1 MTKAETETTKPVKRL
16 GSLAYYKTGGTCAR
30 LYLPKSIEEIQSA
43 VREIRSLSQPFF
55 VLGGGTNSLVCD
67 DTWPGAV
74 IALTHMGGLHALD
87 KNGGIFCEAGVDN
100 SEFARFAVDH
110 GLTGAG
116 WMNRLPGQMGGTVRM
131 NARCYGGEIS
141 QIVKKITC
149 VDMKGEVVVHDEP
162 TKVFRG
168 YKDTSFMQTGEIIA
182 AVEIKL
188 EPGDTA
194 ATQELMKFCE
204 DDRVLKGQFTH
215 PSCGCV
221 FKNDYTVG
229 VPSGMLLEATGI
241 KSLTRGSAAISP
253 QHANFVFNLH
263 GAASSRDI
271 VELTLMMREAV
282 YTRFGVWL
290 EYEME
295 ILGELPDDLAK
306 SLREVRAR
314 KPETPELA
322 VLRAKF
328 SAKPASK
335 P

>member
-1 MTKAETETTKPVKRL
+1 MPIQRLAEI
-16 GSLAYYKTGGTCAR
+16 AYYQTGGTCSR
-30 LYLPKSIEEIQSA
+30 LYLPKSTSEIQDA
-43 VREIRSLSQPFF
+43 VREIHSLSQPFF

-67 DTWPGAV
+67 DNWSGAV
-74 IALTHMGGLHALD
+74 IALTHMDGLSALD
-87 KNGGIFCEAGVDN
+87 ENGRIFCEAGVEN
-100 SEFARFAVDH
+100 SKFALFAVDH

-149 VDMKGEVVVHDEP
+149 VDLSGKIIVHDDP
-162 TKVFRG
+162 SKVFRG

-182 AVEIKL
+182 SVEIQL

-194 ATQELMKFCE
+194 ATQDLMKFCE

-229 VPSGMLLEATGI
+229 VPSGLLLESSGV
-241 KSLTRGSAAISP
+241 KSLSRGGAVVNP
-253 QHANFVFNLH
+253 RHANFVFNKDKL
-263 GAASSRDI
+263 ASSRDI
-271 VELTLMMREAV
+271 LELSLMMREAV
-282 YTRFGVWL
+282 YTKFGVWL

-295 ILGELPDDLAK
+295 ILGNMPDDLAK
-306 SLREVRAR
+306 SIREVR
-314 KPETPELA
+314 PLGVETPELVA
-322 VLRAKF
+322 LRKKF
-328 SAKPASK
+328 SSK
-335 P
+335 SR

>member
-1 MTKAETETTKPVKRL
+1 MPIQRLAEI
-16 GSLAYYKTGGTCAR
+16 AYYQTGGTCSR
-30 LYLPKSIEEIQSA
+30 LYLPKSTSEIQDA
-43 VREIRSLSQPFF
+43 VREIHRLSQPFF

-67 DTWPGAV
+67 DNWSGAV
-74 IALTHMGGLHALD
+74 IALTHMGGLRALD
-87 KNGGIFCEAGVDN
+87 KNGRIFCEAGVEN
-100 SEFARFAVDH
+100 SKFARFAVDH

-149 VDMKGEVVVHDEP
+149 VDLLGNIIVHDDP
-162 TKVFRG
+162 SKVFRG

-182 AVEIKL
+182 SVEIQL

-194 ATQELMKFCE
+194 ATQDLMKFCE
-204 DDRVLKGQFTH
+204 DDRILKGQFTH

-229 VPSGMLLEATGI
+229 VPSGLLLESSGV
-241 KSLTRGSAAISP
+241 KSLSRGGAVVNP
-253 QHANFVFNLH
+253 RHANFVFNKDKL
-263 GAASSRDI
+263 ASSRDI
-271 VELTLMMREAV
+271 LELSLMMREAV

-295 ILGELPDDLAK
+295 ILGHLPDDLAK
-306 SLREVRAR
+306 SIREVR
-314 KPETPELA
+314 PIGVETPELVA
-322 VLRAKF
+322 LRKKF
-328 SAKPASK
+328 SAKSR
-335 P
+335 

>member
-1 MTKAETETTKPVKRL
+1 MPIQRLAEI
-16 GSLAYYKTGGTCAR
+16 AYYQTGGTCSR
-30 LYLPKSIEEIQSA
+30 LYLPKSTSEIQDA
-43 VREIRSLSQPFF
+43 VREIHRLSQPFF

-67 DTWPGAV
+67 DNWSGAV
-74 IALTHMGGLHALD
+74 IALTHMGGLRALD
-87 KNGGIFCEAGVDN
+87 KNGRIFCEAGVEN
-100 SEFARFAVDH
+100 SKFARFAVDH

-149 VDMKGEVVVHDEP
+149 VDLSGNIVVHDDP
-162 TKVFRG
+162 SKVFRG

-182 AVEIKL
+182 SVEIQL

-194 ATQELMKFCE
+194 ATQDLMKFCE
-204 DDRVLKGQFTH
+204 DDRILKGQFTH

-229 VPSGMLLEATGI
+229 VPSGLLLESSGV
-241 KSLTRGSAAISP
+241 KSLSRGGAVVNP
-253 QHANFVFNLH
+253 RHANFVFNKDKL
-263 GAASSRDI
+263 ASSRDI
-271 VELTLMMREAV
+271 LELSLMMREAV

-295 ILGELPDDLAK
+295 ILGHLPDDLAK
-306 SLREVRAR
+306 SIREVR
-314 KPETPELA
+314 PIGVETPELVA
-322 VLRAKF
+322 LRKKF
-328 SAKPASK
+328 SAKSR
-335 P
+335 

>member
-1 MTKAETETTKPVKRL
+1 MPIQRLAEI
-16 GSLAYYKTGGTCAR
+16 AYYQTGGTCSR
-30 LYLPKSIEEIQSA
+30 LYLPKSTSEIQDA
-43 VREIRSLSQPFF
+43 VREIHSLSQPFF

-67 DTWPGAV
+67 DNWSGAV
-74 IALTHMGGLHALD
+74 IALTHMDGLSALD
-87 KNGGIFCEAGVDN
+87 ENGRIFCEAGVEN
-100 SEFARFAVDH
+100 SKFALFAVDH

-149 VDMKGEVVVHDEP
+149 VDLSGKIIVHDDP
-162 TKVFRG
+162 SKVFRG

-182 AVEIKL
+182 SVEIQL

-194 ATQELMKFCE
+194 ATQDLMKFCE

-229 VPSGMLLEATGI
+229 VPSGLLLESSGV
-241 KSLTRGSAAISP
+241 KSLSRGSAVVNP
-253 QHANFVFNLH
+253 RHANFVFNKDKL
-263 GAASSRDI
+263 ASSRDI
-271 VELTLMMREAV
+271 LELSLMMREAV
-282 YTRFGVWL
+282 YTKFGVWL

-295 ILGELPDDLAK
+295 ILGHLPDDLAK
-306 SLREVRAR
+306 SIREVR
-314 KPETPELA
+314 PLGVETPELVA
-322 VLRAKF
+322 LRKKF
-328 SAKPASK
+328 SSK
-335 P
+335 SR

>member
-1 MTKAETETTKPVKRL
+1 MPIQRLAEI
-16 GSLAYYKTGGTCAR
+16 AYYQTGGTCSR
-30 LYLPKSIEEIQSA
+30 LYLPKSTSEIQDA
-43 VREIRSLSQPFF
+43 VREIHSLSQPFF

-67 DTWPGAV
+67 DNWSGAV
-74 IALTHMGGLHALD
+74 IALTHMDGLSALD
-87 KNGGIFCEAGVDN
+87 ENGRIFCEAGVEN
-100 SEFARFAVDH
+100 SKFALFAVDH

-149 VDMKGEVVVHDEP
+149 VDLSGKIIVHDDP
-162 TKVFRG
+162 SKVFRG

-182 AVEIKL
+182 SVEIQL

-194 ATQELMKFCE
+194 ATQDLMKFCE

-229 VPSGMLLEATGI
+229 VPSGLLLESSGV
-241 KSLTRGSAAISP
+241 KSLSRGGAVVNP
-253 QHANFVFNLH
+253 RHANFVFNKDKL
-263 GAASSRDI
+263 ASSRDI
-271 VELTLMMREAV
+271 LELSLMMREAV
-282 YTRFGVWL
+282 YTKFGVWL

-295 ILGELPDDLAK
+295 ILGHLPDDLAK
-306 SLREVRAR
+306 SIREVRPRRA
-314 KPETPELA
+314 ETKELA
-322 VLRAKF
+322 TLQTNF
-328 SAKPASK
+328 SSK
-335 P
+335 SR

>member
-1 MTKAETETTKPVKRL
+1 MPIQRLAEI
-16 GSLAYYKTGGTCAR
+16 AYYQTGGTCSR
-30 LYLPKSIEEIQSA
+30 LYLPKSITEIQDA
-43 VREIRSLSQPFF
+43 VREIHSLSQPFF

-67 DTWPGAV
+67 DNWSGAV
-74 IALTHMGGLHALD
+74 IALTHMGGLRAIE
-87 KNGGIFCEAGVDN
+87 KNGLIFCEAGVEN

-149 VDMKGEVVVHDEP
+149 VDLSGNIVVHDDP
-162 TKVFRG
+162 SKVFRG

-182 AVEIKL
+182 SVEIKL

-194 ATQELMKFCE
+194 ATHDLMKFCE
-204 DDRVLKGQFTH
+204 DDRILKGQFTH

-229 VPSGMLLEATGI
+229 VPSGMLLESSGV
-241 KSLTRGSAAISP
+241 KYMTRGGAVVSP
-253 QHANFVFNLH
+253 QHANFVFNKDKL
-263 GAASSRDI
+263 ASSRDI
-271 VELTLMMREAV
+271 LELSLMMREAV
-282 YTRFGVWL
+282 YARFGVWL

-295 ILGELPDDLAK
+295 ILGHMPDDLAK
-306 SLREVRAR
+306 SVREVRPRGTETAELVALR
-314 KPETPELA
+314 K
-322 VLRAKF
+322 KF
-328 SAKPASK
+328 SAK
-335 P
+335 